1 LAHQSQ
7 QSRVGPWA
15 DYRRL
20 LLVAACIAGAI
31 ALGILLRTAWNAGLN
46 PDQEVDQRYFLN
58 NLAGLTGTRQFGN
71 FFNANSVQLEA
82 SYGYTFQALA
92 FATSWAWS
100 AISGQSFDPFAT
112 EVLNTRN
119 VLVLLASLVVL
130 PSVYLIARSISDK
143 RWVGWVSVAGILLI
157 PTFTGHAFINQKD
170 MPLAAGFTA
179 LTAATVVFMRR
190 ILIPERQ
197 THMGR
202 RTLLNLEYDQWAL
215 AGLLAFGV
223 CMTVGTRPPTAVA
236 VAATCAV
243 AMFVAVRHRQ
253 YLRRSDLIWAGA
265 GLATGAIAIIATNAG
280 ATPNPAAWI
289 VDSISI
295 AGDFP
300 AWRAQQLING
310 DRLLPEQ
317 LPRTQIIGMVLA
329 QTPVVMLLLTGIGIL
344 GIAREVATAGPLR
357 RQSLLWVPVMI
368 QLALLPA
375 GGVIQGSL
383 FYNASRQVLFVYPMI
398 AVIAAWGVFSL
409 AQWLPHGA
417 IRNLGF
423 TVVALLALVPAIDT
437 LTLYPYQ
444 YVYFNEATRGDLT
457 NRYELDYWGISGPET
472 QRWVNQNYPTAI
484 VVNPP
489 PWDLKRSASS
499 GIDIVEEWPS
509 GSDRELIWAGPWYP
523 SWNFADYPQCPIVH
537 ETTRSLW
544 GEDLRLG
551 YVRRCT
557 ERL

>member
-1 LAHQSQ
+1 
-7 QSRVGPWA
+7 
-15 DYRRL
+15 
-20 LLVAACIAGAI
+20 
-31 ALGILLRTAWNAGLN
+31 
-46 PDQEVDQRYFLN
+46 
-58 NLAGLTGTRQFGN
+58 
-71 FFNANSVQLEA
+71 
-82 SYGYTFQALA
+82 
-92 FATSWAWS
+92 
-100 AISGQSFDPFAT
+100 
-112 EVLNTRN
+112 
-119 VLVLLASLVVL
+119 
-130 PSVYLIARSISDK
+130 
-143 RWVGWVSVAGILLI
+143 
-157 PTFTGHAFINQKD
+157 
-170 MPLAAGFTA
+170 
-179 LTAATVVFMRR
+179 
-190 ILIPERQ
+190 
-197 THMGR
+197 
-202 RTLLNLEYDQWAL
+202 
-215 AGLLAFGV
+215 
-223 CMTVGTRPPTAVA
+223 
-236 VAATCAV
+236 
-243 AMFVAVRHRQ
+243 
-253 YLRRSDLIWAGA
+253 
-265 GLATGAIAIIATNAG
+265 
-280 ATPNPAAWI
+280 
-289 VDSISI
+289 
-295 AGDFP
+295 
-300 AWRAQQLING
+300 
-310 DRLLPEQ
+310 
-317 LPRTQIIGMVLA
+317 
-329 QTPVVMLLLTGIGIL
+329 
-344 GIAREVATAGPLR
+344 
-357 RQSLLWVPVMI
+357 MI